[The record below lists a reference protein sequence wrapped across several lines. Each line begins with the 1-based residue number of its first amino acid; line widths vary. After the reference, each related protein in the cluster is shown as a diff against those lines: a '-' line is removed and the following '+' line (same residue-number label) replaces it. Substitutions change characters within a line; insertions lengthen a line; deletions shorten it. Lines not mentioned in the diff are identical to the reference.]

1 MSAKAVLT
9 ASVSLVGLWLLGV
22 CAWAQPGGAARPAL
36 PEPTRLAPREPGQA
50 AAKRDNDQI
59 RVRQAE
65 RARYDSRRGLFYLS
79 GNIVFEDE
87 DVKLYADEAN
97 YNENDDTAA
106 CAGHLR
112 VVDPENVITGDA
124 VSADFEAEIAII
136 SGNVKIVTTK
146 TIVEQ
151 RPAEGEAAKPE
162 GPPKQRVTTITCDK
176 IVYTYT
182 EGKRRAVATGEL
194 KAVQEDKTVYAPK
207 ADYDREKD
215 IVVLGEPVKI
225 SMENG
230 NQFECKRATI
240 SVTDNWVDMEGFTGV
255 AVRTRK
261 TPAGQPPAGG
271 APPAPPPASGEGG
284 ASPPATGG

>member
-1 MSAKAVLT
+1 VLT
-9 ASVSLVGLWLLGV
+9 SSACLAGLWLL
-22 CAWAQPGGAARPAL
+22 CAATWAQPAGAARPAL
-36 PEPTRLAPREPGQA
+36 PEPTKLAPREPGEKPAQ
-50 AAKRDNDQI
+50 KDKDQI

-65 RARYDSRRGLFYLS
+65 RARYDSKRGLFYLS
-79 GNIVFEDE
+79 GNILLEDE

-112 VVDPENVITGDA
+112 VVDPENTITGDA

-136 SGNVKIVTTK
+136 TGSVKIVTTK
-146 TIVEQ
+146 AIVAQ
-151 RPAEGEAAKPE
+151 RPAEGEAAKPDE
-162 GPPKQRVTTITCDK
+162 PPKQRVTTITCDK

-182 EGKRRAVATGEL
+182 EGKRRAVATGNL
-194 KAVQEDKTVYAPK
+194 KAVQEDKTVFAPE

-240 SVTDNWVDMEGFTGV
+240 SVTDNWVDMEGFSGI
-255 AVRTRK
+255 AVRTKK
-261 TPAGQPPAGG
+261 TPTETPPAGT
-271 APPAPPPASGEGG
+271 PPTAPPPSSGEG
-284 ASPPATGG
+284 TGGG